1 MVCVTFLTIHPFD
14 PYLII
19 DRYYITILTSAMLYM
34 YENADL
40 GKEQIQVGHALGK
53 DTFIL

>member
-1 MVCVTFLTIHPFD
+1 MVCVTYLTIHPFD
-14 PYLII
+14 SYLII
-19 DRYYITILTSAMLYM
+19 GRYYITILSSAMLYM

-40 GKEQIQVGHALGK
+40 GGEQIQVRHALGK